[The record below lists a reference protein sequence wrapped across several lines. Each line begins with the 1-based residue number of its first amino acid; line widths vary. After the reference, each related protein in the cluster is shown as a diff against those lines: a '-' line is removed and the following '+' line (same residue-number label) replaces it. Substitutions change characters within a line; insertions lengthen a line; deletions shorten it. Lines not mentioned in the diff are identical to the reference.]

1 MIKQTTFHLSPKR
14 RGCHLVTHE
23 ILEQLP
29 KPLSQVGMLSLLLQH
44 TSCALTMNENFDPD
58 VRTDMDSILNHMVKE
73 GEPYYRHT
81 MGGPDDMPEVFPLRS
96 QPDNPDNRRKA

>member
-29 KPLSQVGMLSLLLQH
+29 KPLSQVGMLSLYIQH
-44 TSCALTMNENFDPD
+44 TSCALTINENFDPD
-58 VRTDMDSILNHMVKE
+58 ASSE
-73 GEPYYRHT
+73 T
-81 MGGPDDMPEVFPLRS
+81 MEDHAG
-96 QPDNPDNRRKA
+96 